1 MLRRLFTLMAGMAG
15 GAALAAYLRS
25 DTGRNAVNRAVEM
38 WREFGLDRRTP
49 KGGDVRPGTP
59 AGEAAIEAKIE
70 ETRIRL
76 REQIRQAED
85 DSGTEAGHIS

>member
-1 MLRRLFTLMAGMAG
+1 MLRRLFKLIVGMAG

-25 DTGRNAVNRAVEM
+25 DAGHNAVNRAAEM

-49 KGGDVRPGTP
+49 KGGGARPGTP

-70 ETRIRL
+70 ETRRRL
-76 REQIRQAED
+76 REQVRQAED
-85 DSGTEAGHIS
+85 GAAAEAGRLS